1 MNVTRICHDV
11 SPPTGGGKIFRTRGG
26 VIWVVFEV
34 PGDFRVL
41 NDSVYQLDVVT
52 RPTRRKVDQ
61 VTGRLGKEDT

>member
-1 MNVTRICHDV
+1 M
-11 SPPTGGGKIFRTRGG
+11 
-26 VIWVVFEV
+26 VFEV